1 VVFQRRCGKFFI
13 RYHGRDCAEASP
25 VVIIGPT
32 MDRHW
37 ILRLPNYILCLKQLL
52 VFVFDLLRRRLHDGR
67 SYLETSGLGMFG
79 YLDVE

>member
-1 VVFQRRCGKFFI
+1 
-13 RYHGRDCAEASP
+13 
-25 VVIIGPT
+25 